1 VKIEEKTIEID
12 GLKWFYRESEPLN
25 PSDRPPV
32 LLLHGLPS
40 QSYSWT
46 EVMPIL
52 AERGFRA
59 IAPDWIGFGNS
70 DQPTNSQFNYTPAA
84 FLKALSGLID
94 AIDLDR
100 FYLVVQ
106 GFLGSVGVQYALD
119 NGDRVERLVML
130 NSPVLSS
137 AQLPWKLRQLGLP
150 FVGDMMTQDPLLVD
164 RTLEGASGYGISEP
178 DLDVYRKPFLTSS
191 AAGRSLM
198 TTIRRLNLKQTSAEI
213 ERRLREWEQPTL
225 ILWGL
230 QDPWFPA
237 TDAEDLAKLLPN
249 SERVNLPEA
258 GHYAQEHW
266 SEDVG
271 EAIATF
277 FKRQVV

>member
-12 GLKWFYRESEPLN
+12 GLKWFYRELEPLN

-70 DQPTNSQFNYTPAA
+70 DQPSNSQFNYTPAA

-198 TTIRRLNLKQTSAEI
+198 TTIRRLDLKRTSAEI
-213 ERRLREWEQPTL
+213 ERGLREWEQPTL

-230 QDPWFPA
+230 QDPWFSA

>member
-1 VKIEEKTIEID
+1 MKIEEKTIEID

-40 QSYSWT
+40 QGYSWT

-70 DQPTNSQFNYTPAA
+70 DQPSNSQFNYTPAA
-84 FLKALSGLID
+84 FLKALSSLID
-94 AIDLDR
+94 ALDLDR

-137 AQLPWKLRQLGLP
+137 ARLPWKLRQLGLP

-213 ERRLREWEQPTL
+213 ERGLREWEQPTL

-237 TDAEDLAKLLPN
+237 IDAEDLAKLLPN

-271 EAIATF
+271 EAIAAF